1 MLFEVG
7 LPALIEMDAILLPTK
22 LNFAVPAIPTGVMKK
37 ALWYIEHQATHILQ
51 TRNNDGEKIW
61 YVMRKDN
68 ESGYKKIETHLIQ
81 MFEAAM
87 QGTMDRR
94 VKDVDHLLD
103 VCRLFHIVESPDAM
117 YFPPTCDGNPLQLRC
132 VGCKGYQHSGICSHL
147 LAVNHLEKQFNV
159 RAQLLSIGKGKSKAL
174 GGDTRA
180 HKTPALMRLPQ
191 RQPDSSDEEEER
203 MLQLGMAGK

>member
-1 MLFEVG
+1 
-7 LPALIEMDAILLPTK
+7 
-22 LNFAVPAIPTGVMKK
+22 
-37 ALWYIEHQATHILQ
+37 
-51 TRNNDGEKIW
+51 
-61 YVMRKDN
+61 
-68 ESGYKKIETHLIQ
+68 
-81 MFEAAM
+81 
-87 QGTMDRR
+87 
-94 VKDVDHLLD
+94 
-103 VCRLFHIVESPDAM
+103 M

-159 RAQLLSIGKGKSKAL
+159 RAQLLSIGKGIKSKAL

>member
-1 MLFEVG
+1 
-7 LPALIEMDAILLPTK
+7 
-22 LNFAVPAIPTGVMKK
+22 
-37 ALWYIEHQATHILQ
+37 
-51 TRNNDGEKIW
+51 
-61 YVMRKDN
+61 MRKDN
-68 ESGYKKIETHLIQ
+68 ESGYKKIETRLIQ

-117 YFPPTCDGNPLQLRC
+117 YFPPSCDGNPLQLRC

-159 RAQLLSIGKGKSKAL
+159 RAQLLSIGKSTGRTTGGKQKA
-174 GGDTRA
+174 
-180 HKTPALMRLPQ
+180 PALMRLPQ
-191 RQPDSSDEEEER
+191 REPDSSDEEEER